1 MSKYGKRAVGL
12 LLTGALCAGLL
23 AGCGGAPEAAV
34 TPTAPSESG
43 SASGR
48 RVETLRLEGGPAWG
62 VPNPYLHQSRGP
74 GTAKMRLVY
83 GSLLEKD
90 ETGDVPWL
98 AERWSMDGNDYT
110 FTLFADA
117 QFQDG
122 APLTTA
128 DVAFTLDYY
137 QEHPPVSNSLGVGDS
152 YLVDHYTVVD
162 EQTITITVKEA
173 NADTLSNLGS
183 FVILPKHIWENVDD
197 PNSYTGEGYL
207 TGSGAYACTA
217 YDGATGSYEFT
228 AFDGWC
234 NGEQAA
240 EKIQFVPVS
249 DPLLAFESG
258 EIDITSLPADLMDTY
273 LNDPSIGVVEK
284 ANDMGYDRFNVGPE
298 AEFFLFKTDEEGKP
312 TTQTNDEAGYFD
324 LGPLDHGESTR
335 REICMA
341 LEQMDFEIEASHHEC
356 AQGQHEIDFKY
367 AEALHAADNIMT
379 FKLAVK
385 TLAQRNGLHA
395 TFMPKP
401 IFGIAGS
408 GMHTNM
414 SLFRNGKNAFYD
426 PDDPRGL
433 SKEAYSFI
441 AGLLHHVRGMA
452 AVTNPLVNS
461 YKRLV
466 PGYEAPCYL
475 AWSAS
480 NRSALI
486 RIPAAR
492 GQSTRVE
499 LRSPDPACNPY
510 LELAVCLAAGL
521 DGIEK
526 GLTPP
531 PEVTENIFDMN
542 AAARKA
548 HGIDS
553 LPDSLEEAI
562 HALEADPLVLDTLG
576 EHVAA
581 NYIEG
586 KRKEWEEYRTR
597 VSSWERE
604 KYIINY

>member
-1 MSKYGKRAVGL
+1 MGHTK
-12 LLTGALCAGLL
+12 
-23 AGCGGAPEAAV
+23 EDII
-34 TPTAPSESG
+34 
-43 SASGR
+43 
-48 RVETLRLEGGPAWG
+48 
-62 VPNPYLHQSRGP
+62 
-74 GTAKMRLVY
+74 RLV
-83 GSLLEKD
+83 ED
-90 ETGDVPWL
+90 E
-98 AERWSMDGNDYT
+98 EIEFIRMQ
-110 FTLFADA
+110 FTDIFGQLKNVA
-117 QFQDG
+117 
-122 APLTTA
+122 LTA
-128 DVAFTLDYY
+128 S
-137 QEHPPVSNSLGVGDS
+137 Q
-152 YLVDHYTVVD
+152 
-162 EQTITITVKEA
+162 
-173 NADTLSNLGS
+173 
-183 FVILPKHIWENVDD
+183 
-197 PNSYTGEGYL
+197 
-207 TGSGAYACTA
+207 
-217 YDGATGSYEFT
+217 
-228 AFDGWC
+228 
-234 NGEQAA
+234 
-240 EKIQFVPVS
+240 
-249 DPLLAFESG
+249 
-258 EIDITSLPADLMDTY
+258 
-273 LNDPSIGVVEK
+273 VEK
-284 ANDMGYDRFNVGPE
+284 AVNNQIMFDGSSIEGFTRINESDQCLYPDLNSFTIFPWRPSQGKVARLICDVYNPDGTPFVGDPRGVLRQVLRRAQDMGFDTFNIGPE
-298 AEFFLFKTDEEGKP
+298 LEFFLFETDEMGRA
-312 TTQTNDEAGYFD
+312 TTITRDEAGYFD

-335 REICMA
+335 REVCMN
-341 LEQMDFEIEASHHEC
+341 LEEMGFEIEASHHEV

-367 AEALHAADNIMT
+367 ADALRTADNIMT

-385 TLAQRNGLHA
+385 TLAQKNGLHA

-401 IFGIAGS
+401 IFGINGS

-414 SLFRNGKNAFYD
+414 SLFQGGKNAFYD
-426 PDDPRGL
+426 PDDPKGL

-441 AGLLHHVRGMA
+441 AGLLAHVKGMA

-510 LELAVCLAAGL
+510 LELALCLAAGL